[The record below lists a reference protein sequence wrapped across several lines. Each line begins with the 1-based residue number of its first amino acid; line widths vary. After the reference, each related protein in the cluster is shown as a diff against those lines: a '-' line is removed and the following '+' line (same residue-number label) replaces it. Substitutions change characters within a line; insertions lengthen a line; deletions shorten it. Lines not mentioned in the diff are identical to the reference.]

1 MLHLISLSIIILFLF
16 LTAWA
21 GTKFYE
27 INMQKKDIA
36 TIKFLIL
43 ISFIISVIIIFLLFK
58 DFNARIP
65 QDSHSQPQIEKVAR

>member
-1 MLHLISLSIIILFLF
+1 MLYLITLSIILLFLF

-43 ISFIISVIIIFLLFK
+43 ISFLISAIIMFLLFK
-58 DFNARIP
+58 DFNARLP
-65 QDSHSQPQIEKVAR
+65 QETHSQPQIEKVAR

>member
-1 MLHLISLSIIILFLF
+1 MLYLTFLSIILLFLF

-43 ISFIISVIIIFLLFK
+43 SSFLISAIIIFLLFK
-58 DFNARIP
+58 DFNARLP
-65 QDSHSQPQIEKVAR
+65 QETYSQPQIEKVAR

>member
-1 MLHLISLSIIILFLF
+1 MLYLISLSIIILFLF

-43 ISFIISVIIIFLLFK
+43 SAFVISAIIMFLLFK
-58 DFNARIP
+58 DFNARLP
-65 QDSHSQPQIEKVAR
+65 QETHSQLPIEKVAR